1 MKKFLLILLVVA
13 ILLLANTSYAAEV
26 SQENGKAILTL
37 RGPDSIKL
45 DPGEEITRRY
55 AVTLQSKSSGRVG
68 ATIESPELWTYDKVS
83 LEPYSSERLDG
94 YYTFTE
100 ADEGEVW
107 ISASTA
113 TLFVELMVTVE
124 VREKKSL
131 GIPEYPEFMWS
142 ARFFELMEQF
152 GFDEA
157 VLRWN
162 EEYGRR

>member
-1 MKKFLLILLVVA
+1 MKKFLLILLVVV

-37 RGPDSIKL
+37 RGPDSITL
-45 DPGEEITRRY
+45 DPGEEVTKRY
-55 AVTLQSKSSGRVG
+55 AITLTNKTDGYLAEEV
-68 ATIESPELWTYDKVS
+68 ESRELWINNLVVANPRDA
-83 LEPYSSERLDG
+83 ERLNG

-107 ISASTA
+107 ISAEA
-113 TLFVELMVTVE
+113 GGLFIELMVTVE
-124 VREKKSL
+124 VVRSQEVE
-131 GIPEYPEFMWS
+131 PAEYPLFMFS

-157 VLRWN
+157 VQKWD